1 MHTERNV
8 AAFLLVL
15 LLFSCHDGKERAE
28 VPPGPP
34 ARATAP
40 AGTASLTGRVI
51 PPGPGVEVKLLS
63 EGRERAAVRTDSEG
77 RYEFK
82 EIPDGTYEV
91 RASLPG
97 HAEDRAPVA
106 IAGNG
111 KVEHTAVL
119 LPIAALDGVD
129 WEGGKIRATGVG
141 LPPPDASN
149 ATVRRAMA
157 ERAAF
162 ADGQRNLLRT
172 IEQIRLDS
180 GRNVRSAMGNRDF
193 AAKIQGFVKGYAVV
207 SERELEDG
215 KIEVVLELPLTGP
228 NGLSRYVA
236 E

>member
-1 MHTERNV
+1 MHTEWNKAVIFLILILSSCYERKEGADV
-8 AAFLLVL
+8 PAGSPVRAA
-15 LLFSCHDGKERAE
+15 
-28 VPPGPP
+28 
-34 ARATAP
+34 AP
-40 AGTASLTGRVI
+40 AGTAILAGRVI
-51 PPGPGVEVKLLS
+51 PPAPGAEVKLVS

-77 RYEFK
+77 RYELK

-91 RASLPG
+91 RVSLPG
-97 HAEDRAPVA
+97 HAEDRARVT

-119 LPIAALDGVD
+119 LPIVPLDGVD

-141 LPPPDASN
+141 FPPPDASN
-149 ATVRRAMA
+149 MTVRRAMA

-180 GRNVRSAMGNRDF
+180 GQTVRSATENRSF
-193 AAKIQGFVKGYAVV
+193 AGKLQGFVKNYTVV
-207 SERELEDG
+207 SERELEHG

-228 NGLSRYVA
+228 NGLSRYIA